1 MAKLKPAFQEGGT
14 VTAAN
19 ASQINDGAAALVV
32 LSAEKA
38 KALGVKPLARI
49 TGYAAGGCAPEWVMM
64 APEVSVR
71 RCATKLGKKPSD
83 FELHEINEAFSVAA
97 IALLRVLDLDPTKVN
112 VNGGAV
118 ALGHPI
124 GASGARVL
132 VTLLHALA
140 QRGAKTGMA
149 SLCLGGGNAV
159 SLAVE
164 RL

>member
-1 MAKLKPAFQEGGT
+1 
-14 VTAAN
+14 
-19 ASQINDGAAALVV
+19 
-32 LSAEKA
+32 
-38 KALGVKPLARI
+38 GVKPLARVL
-49 TGYAAGGCAPEWVMM
+49 GYATGGCAPEWVMM
-64 APEVSVR
+64 APEKSIR
-71 RCATKLGKKPSD
+71 SCATKLGKQARD
-83 FELHEINEAFSVAA
+83 FDLHEINEAFSVAA
-97 IALLRVLDLDPTKVN
+97 IALMRVLDLDPKKVN

-132 VTLLHALA
+132 TTLLYAMK

-164 RL
+164 ALA

>member
-1 MAKLKPAFQEGGT
+1 
-14 VTAAN
+14 
-19 ASQINDGAAALVV
+19 
-32 LSAEKA
+32 
-38 KALGVKPLARI
+38 
-49 TGYAAGGCAPEWVMM
+49 M
-64 APEVSVR
+64 APEKSIN
-71 RCATKLGKKPSD
+71 ALSTKMGKKPRD
-83 FELHEINEAFSVAA
+83 YDLHEINEAFSVAA
-97 IALLRVLDLDPTKVN
+97 IALQRVLDLDPEKVN

-132 VTLLHALA
+132 TTLLHAMQ

-159 SLAVE
+159 SMAVE